1 MERFSMTVLRQ
12 EIFLEKI
19 TEVEHPE
26 IACTLQ
32 ELGMIR
38 DVSLDS
44 NAHEAQLT
52 LVVPVLS
59 IPSSIRNLL
68 IDGLS
73 AAAGEVGVQLTISTA
88 EMNPQERQEFVK
100 LARTCWRDEGT
111 DVVPCGS

>member
-1 MERFSMTVLRQ
+1 MERFSMTVLTQ
-12 EIFLEKI
+12 EIFLDRMA
-19 TEVEHPE
+19 EVEHPE

-68 IDGLS
+68 IDGLT
-73 AAAGEVGVQLTISTA
+73 AAAGEVGVQLTVNTA
-88 EMNPQERQEFVK
+88 EMDPQERQAFVEM
-100 LARTCWRDEGT
+100 ARTYWRDEGT